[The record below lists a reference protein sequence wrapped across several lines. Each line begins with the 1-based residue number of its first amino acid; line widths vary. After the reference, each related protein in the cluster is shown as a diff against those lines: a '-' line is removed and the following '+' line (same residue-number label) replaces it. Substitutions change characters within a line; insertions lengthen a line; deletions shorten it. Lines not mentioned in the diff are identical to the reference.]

1 MTQSSTQ
8 LSAGER
14 AILFAILGLGTMALL
29 GIFIFLGGSTE
40 GNHKLG
46 DHYLPSGL
54 FMATMLSLLCA
65 FVLTLVSDAVF
76 GKANWM
82 FFPLGGVVGVAILLY
97 TIVSG
102 LGEHSYTS
110 SPYFPTAMWWLPPM
124 LGTAAYAAHGAYR
137 EFVA

>member
-1 MTQSSTQ
+1 MAQNSTQ
-8 LSAGER
+8 LSTGER
-14 AILFAILGLGTMALL
+14 AILFVILGLGTMALL
-29 GIFIFLGGSTE
+29 GIFMFLGGSTE
-40 GNHKLG
+40 SHHEIGE
-46 DHYLPSGL
+46 DYLPSGL
-54 FMATMLSLLCA
+54 FTATMLSLLCA

-102 LGEHSYTS
+102 LGADPYAS
-110 SPYFPTAMWWLPPM
+110 SPYFSAAMWWLPPM